1 MDLINIPGIGKTT
14 LEKLNAINIMSIEDM
29 IFTFPVRYEINQL
42 DDFQKRQ
49 INEVSTYEVEV
60 IDKPILYFIRRKLT
74 KLQIKVQA
82 CKVIFSVV
90 IFNREYLSKLI
101 KPGLKIVVK
110 GKFIKNFSIFTASN
124 LEFLSNFHVGIIPVY
139 NLRD

>member
-1 MDLINIPGIGKTT
+1 MTEMK
-14 LEKLNAINIMSIEDM
+14 IML
-29 IFTFPVRYEINQL
+29 VNQL

-110 GKFIKNFSIFTASN
+110 GKFIKNFSIFSRNRFYWFYTTN
-124 LEFLSNFHVGIIPVY
+124 HPFGLGGYVFF
-139 NLRD
+139 